1 MVRPV
6 RIFAQTAFWA
16 LGGLA
21 LVLPGC
27 SPASNKTVALSA
39 SNFEDVVLAKK
50 GLVLVDFWDDGCPPC
65 RAMDPVIRSLAVDFE
80 GKAVVGKLHIGDH
93 PEIAR
98 KYGIQ
103 VVPTFVVFKGGEVVR
118 RIEGAAPKQY
128 LRDLLGALQ

>member
-1 MVRPV
+1 
-6 RIFAQTAFWA
+6 
-16 LGGLA
+16 LA

-27 SPASNKTVALSA
+27 SPANKTVALSP
-39 SNFEDVVLAKK
+39 SNFVDVVLASK
-50 GLVLVDFWDDGCPPC
+50 GPVLVDFWDDGCPPC
-65 RAMDPVIRSLAVDFE
+65 RAMDPIIRSLAVEFE

-93 PEIAR
+93 PDIAR

-103 VVPTFVVFKGGEVVR
+103 AVPTFVVFKDGEVKK

>member
-6 RIFAQTAFWA
+6 RIFAQIAFWA
-16 LGGLA
+16 LVGLA

-27 SPASNKTVALSA
+27 SPANKTVALSP
-39 SNFEDVVLAKK
+39 SNFEDVVLASK
-50 GLVLVDFWDDGCPPC
+50 GPVLVDFWDDGCPPC
-65 RAMDPVIRSLAVDFE
+65 RAMDPIIRSLAVEFE

-93 PEIAR
+93 PDIAR

-103 VVPTFVVFKGGEVVR
+103 AVPTFVVFKDGEVKK